1 MLLDEK
7 TMSALHEIAQM
18 RGIPLHRHHCETV
31 MRELRHHKQ
40 LDLDVIFD
48 RFRALGCRMSFAAE
62 KGLRQ
67 WLTDVEQTR
76 QHRRNLDIER
86 TRRALNT
93 DRPIPYRYRGQELRE
108 LLRHDVDERG
118 YMRGPVMRH
127 EYGLRGNPSWV
138 L

>member
-18 RGIPLHRHHCETV
+18 RGIPLHRHHCEQV
-31 MRELRHHKQ
+31 MRELTHHKQ
-40 LDLDVIFD
+40 LDLDTIFD

-67 WLTDVEQTR
+67 WLTDIEQTR
-76 QHRRNLDIER
+76 QYQRNLDIER
-86 TRRALNT
+86 TRRALS
-93 DRPIPYRYRGQELRE
+93 RPSGTHYTGAALRE
-108 LLRHDVDERG
+108 LLKHDADERG
-118 YMRGPVMRH
+118 YMRSPPRRI
-127 EYGLRGNPSWV
+127 EIGLRGNPPWV